1 MSNLIEAAEE
11 LEYLP
16 KQNLIEMM
24 QSGNS
29 RYPQYLVLSEI
40 QRRTELEKMYAGM
53 RPKPSTTVAQE
64 TVQEFSQKGLAGA
77 QPTLV
82 YSQAPASSMASGGL
96 TGYQDRGRT
105 TYDQTF
111 MTGISPAFINNPF
124 AGPITQAGNVAYQDL
139 MRKIES
145 LKALP
150 VTGTD
155 IRKRDSRVASLENQA
170 ENLLSNFS
178 PSPIP
183 TTTRGIAAQDR
194 EGREASMKALE
205 NLAADEFLPVAAEEA
220 GSGNSGFV
228 IQGGANESQSDQI
241 NILPALEDLRKGL
254 NLPKSEFKAPTKE
267 EREREVQN
275 LALSKFGA
283 AIGSATNIGDIA
295 KGLGDITEDVTG
307 LKKLQRIEEREVAG
321 LVADQQKSDYNLA
334 VQLLTLQVRKEEA
347 KQRKDANTVDLLEL
361 QIEELEKS
369 FGNEKRKKQIEQTID
384 QLVASLTGNQATSLN
399 LNTQ

>member
-1 MSNLIEAAEE
+1 
-11 LEYLP
+11 
-16 KQNLIEMM
+16 
-24 QSGNS
+24 
-29 RYPQYLVLSEI
+29 
-40 QRRTELEKMYAGM
+40 
-53 RPKPSTTVAQE
+53 
-64 TVQEFSQKGLAGA
+64 
-77 QPTLV
+77 
-82 YSQAPASSMASGGL
+82 
-96 TGYQDRGRT
+96 
-105 TYDQTF
+105 
-111 MTGISPAFINNPF
+111 
-124 AGPITQAGNVAYQDL
+124 
-139 MRKIES
+139 
-145 LKALP
+145 
-150 VTGTD
+150 
-155 IRKRDSRVASLENQA
+155 
-170 ENLLSNFS
+170 
-178 PSPIP
+178 
-183 TTTRGIAAQDR
+183 
-194 EGREASMKALE
+194 MKALE

-220 GSGNSGFV
+220 DSGNSGFV

>member
-96 TGYQDRGRT
+96 TGYQDKGRT

-139 MRKIES
+139 MRRIES

-155 IRKRDSRVASLENQA
+155 IRKRDGRVASLENQA
-170 ENLLSNFS
+170 KNLLSDFS
-178 PSPIP
+178 PSP
-183 TTTRGIAAQDR
+183 TTTRGIAAQER
-194 EGREASMKALE
+194 EGREVSMKALE

-220 GSGNSGFV
+220 GSKNPEFV
-228 IQGGANESQSDQI
+228 IQGGANKSQSDQI

-267 EREREVQN
+267 EREREVQD

-283 AIGSATNIGDIA
+283 AVGSATNIGDIA

-369 FGNEKRKKQIEQTID
+369 FGNERRKKQIEQTID
-384 QLVASLTGNQATSLN
+384 QLVASLTGNQATPLN
-399 LNTQ
+399 LNTE

>member
-220 GSGNSGFV
+220 DSGNSGFV

-334 VQLLTLQVRKEEA
+334 VQLQTLQVRKEEA